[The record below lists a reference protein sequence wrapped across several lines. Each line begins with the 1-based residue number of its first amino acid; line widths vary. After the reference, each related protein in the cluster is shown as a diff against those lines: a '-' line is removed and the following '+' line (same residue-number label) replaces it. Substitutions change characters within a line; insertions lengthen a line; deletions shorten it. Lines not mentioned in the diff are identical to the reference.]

1 MRVWGWQG
9 ISRTVAVAAVDR
21 QADSMKDWWLDELVT
36 AGSEH
41 LDPRYVDG
49 YDAKSQVNPN
59 EDIEILT
66 SLGLDRTSTI
76 LDVGAGTGV
85 FAIAAARTG
94 ASVIAVDVSPA
105 MTAALRKRA
114 DEEGLSN
121 LTVVDAGFLSYGHVG
136 DRVDFV
142 YTRNALHQLPDFWKV
157 VALRNVA
164 RILRPGGI
172 LRLRDLV
179 FDMAPEQIE
188 WTVEAWMARA
198 VDDPARGYTAGEF
211 AEHVRSE
218 HSTFTWLLE
227 SMLRRTGFEILDQDV
242 RASVYAAYTC
252 QLITSAEAT
261 D

>member
-1 MRVWGWQG
+1 M
-9 ISRTVAVAAVDR
+9 T
-21 QADSMKDWWLDELVT
+21 DWWLDELVT
-36 AGSEH
+36 AGPEH
-41 LDPRYVDG
+41 LDSGYVDG
-49 YDAKSQVNPN
+49 YDAKSQVDPD

-66 SLGLDRTSTI
+66 SLGLGRTSTI
-76 LDVGAGTGV
+76 VDVGAGTGV
-85 FAIAAARTG
+85 FAVAAAQAG

-105 MTAALRKRA
+105 MTTLLRRRA

-121 LTVVDAGFLSYGHVG
+121 LTVVDAGFLSYDHVG
-136 DRVDFV
+136 RPVDFV
-142 YTRNALHQLPDFWKV
+142 YTRNVLHQLPDFWKV

-179 FDMAPEQIE
+179 FDMAPGQIE
-188 WTVEAWMARA
+188 ETIEAWMGGA
-198 VDDPARGYTAGEF
+198 VDDPSQGYTAGEF